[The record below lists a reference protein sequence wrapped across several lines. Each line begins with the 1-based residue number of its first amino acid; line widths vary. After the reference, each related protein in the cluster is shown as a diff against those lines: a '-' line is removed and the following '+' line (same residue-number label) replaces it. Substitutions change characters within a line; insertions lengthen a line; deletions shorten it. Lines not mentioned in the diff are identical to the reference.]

1 MTYTDK
7 QRQAY
12 LYFFNELRLCIEF
25 PDRFIPKLKALMV
38 LGFPIDFQNGFGDT
52 LLLCAMS
59 RPLAVTRGI
68 HSTLIELGADV
79 NLTNQSKHTPLQEGV
94 YYRCP
99 VNVIEQLISAGAK
112 VNTRDIS
119 GMTPFGWAAQYAIFG
134 VYDNNN
140 INYGM
145 EAAKVLLE
153 HGAQP
158 YLYDDWSRP
167 YADDEERERL
177 NNLRKLCEA
186 YQFKRQEISMPTI
199 SDLETKNT
207 KNDVEIR
214 VEMHDLCQSSY
225 SELKAMMSTA
235 KERFAR
241 PQCFLETFE
250 NTLKAAIAAGYS
262 INYKDEESGDTLL
275 NSSLDYDYAVDSG
288 IPDMLLDYGACPNIY
303 DIGGYYTLDWAIG
316 RMRPLKLIEHLISAG
331 AEVNA
336 VDFGGLTAFN
346 SAALMYIYCPDSED
360 QQYALDVVKLLME
373 HDADPYLCTKWLE
386 TENGIDEDTLVRKE
400 WIKLLCDTYHAKS
413 AEQLTK

>member
-25 PDRFIPKLKALMV
+25 PNRFIPKLKALMA

-52 LLLCAMS
+52 LLLYAMS
-59 RPLAVTRGI
+59 RPLAVTGGI

-99 VNVIEQLISAGAK
+99 IDVIEQLISAGAK
-112 VNTRDIS
+112 VNARDIR
-119 GMTPFGWAAQYAIFG
+119 GMTPFGWAAHYAIYG

-140 INYGM
+140 SNYGM

-158 YLYDDWSRP
+158 YLYDDWSRS
-167 YADDEERERL
+167 YVDDEECERL
-177 NNLRKLCEA
+177 NDLRKLCEA
-186 YQFKRQEISMPTI
+186 YRSKHQEISMPMI

-214 VEMHDLCQSSY
+214 VEMHDLCQSTY
-225 SELKAMMSTA
+225 SELKTIMSTA
-235 KERFAR
+235 KERFAK
-241 PQCFLETFE
+241 PQRFSETFE
-250 NTLKAAIAAGYS
+250 SALKAAIAAGYP
-262 INYKDEESGDTLL
+262 IDYKDEESGDTLL
-275 NSSLDYDYAVDSG
+275 NSSLDYDYAVDNG
-288 IPDMLLDYGACPNIY
+288 ISDMLLDYGACPNIY
-303 DIGGYYTLDWAIG
+303 DISGYYTLDWAIV

-331 AEVNA
+331 ADVNA
-336 VDFGGLTAFN
+336 VDFSGLTAFN
-346 SAALMYIYCPDSED
+346 SAALLYIYCPNSED
-360 QQYALDVVKLLME
+360 QEYALDVVKLLLSRS
-373 HDADPYLCTKWLE
+373 ADPYLCNYWTFPKAY
-386 TENGIDEDTLVRKE
+386 DTPQSNARRNE
-400 WIKLLCDTYHAKS
+400 IKKLCAEYLAGHS
-413 AEQLTK
+413 A